1 MDILF
6 EVLKWII
13 IVLLAGFIGQFG
25 KSISLHII
33 DYFKKRKV
41 KHTPTIPDLAEEPY
55 VESTEPKEAIIK
67 KEEATL
73 PLKEEK
79 EKQQLKAEK
88 KALKAQLKARK
99 KEEKAKLKK

>member
-1 MDILF
+1 MDILL
-6 EVLKWII
+6 EVLKWIV

-41 KHTPTIPDLAEEPY
+41 KRTPTEPDLAEEPH
-55 VESTEPKEAIIK
+55 VVPKSSEAIAK
-67 KEEATL
+67 QGEYTPPSKEEN
-73 PLKEEK
+73 